1 MGKTKFQQ
9 SWKNDRPWL
18 TSIKNDHYS
27 AKCTACGDVLNIVS
41 GVGAVKN
48 HEKTPK
54 HLRNIST
61 NKNQLQFVVKKGTVA
76 MQSLDKVILLKS
88 EMERRDIKSSDSCR

>member
-41 GVGAVKN
+41 GVGAVK
-48 HEKTPK
+48 KPQ
-54 HLRNIST
+54 ST
-61 NKNQLQFVVKKGTVA
+61 LEILVLTKINY
-76 MQSLDKVILLKS
+76 SLLLK
-88 EMERRDIKSSDSCR
+88 KVL